1 MSLMKINK
9 EHKEVYEMLKECGE
23 ENIVIVDDNLILLA
37 LNSYDK
43 KLSMKTSNRST
54 IKLKGYTAMEDGIF
68 LVYNKDGLMFSEPVN
83 MVALLQNEDGYTTGY
98 MFRLLDIETKPDE
111 LGFKTNGILVY
122 TYLEEIEA
130 TEKADMDNMY
140 FVGNNV
146 DDETLQNSL
155 VDVSDD
161 IQLNNIGSDYIF
173 TFNKEKYRY
182 SNSVMTLNCMNRKFR
197 NIGKLIKR
205 D

>member
-1 MSLMKINK
+1 MKINK
-9 EHKEVYEMLKECGE
+9 EHREVYEMLKECGE

-83 MVALLQNEDGYTTGY
+83 MVALMQNEDGYTVGY
-98 MFRLLDIETKPDE
+98 VFKLLDIETKPDE
-111 LGFKTNGILVY
+111 LGYKTNGILVY
-122 TYLEEIEA
+122 TYLEDLEA
-130 TEKADMDNMY
+130 TEKADIDNMY

-155 VDVSDD
+155 VDISDD
-161 IQLNNIGSDYIF
+161 IELKNIGSDYIF
-173 TFNKEKYRY
+173 TFKKEKYRY
-182 SNSVMTLNCMNRKFR
+182 SNSVMTLNYMNRKFR